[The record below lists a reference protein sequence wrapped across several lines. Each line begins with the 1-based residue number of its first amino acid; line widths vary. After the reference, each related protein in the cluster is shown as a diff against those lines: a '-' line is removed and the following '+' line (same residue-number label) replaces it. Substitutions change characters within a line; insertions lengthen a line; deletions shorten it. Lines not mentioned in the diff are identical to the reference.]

1 MRLVGWLCALL
12 LFPGLAQ
19 AGEPARFTAQL
30 EGELVIGPQGQVLEV
45 AFKDAGWLGDDVR
58 RGYEA
63 KVREWKFA
71 PVLVQGQPISARGRM
86 RLELVAERDDEART
100 AQFAIQRA
108 VFLDPETYRGPDKAP
123 SLRAPLYPR
132 DAALTGVGALV
143 VVAARVDAHGKPTD
157 AATEYL
163 HLTGPDPGAQGR
175 RFAGQFQRATLATIK
190 YWTIKGVEPGELV
203 RIPVRYIAPGQSRE
217 ERRWTRVRPVPV
229 EVPAWVVAAAA
240 AHAPVELAD
249 SGERGSARLRLLT
262 PLGGPAD

>member
-1 MRLVGWLCALL
+1 MRLAGLLCALL
-12 LFPGLAQ
+12 LASGLAQ

-30 EGELVIGPQGQVLEV
+30 EGELVIGPQGQVLEL
-45 AFKDAGWLGDDVR
+45 AFKDAGWLGEDVR

-63 KVREWKFA
+63 KVREWRFE

-86 RLELVAERDDEART
+86 RLELLAERDDEART
-100 AQFAIQRA
+100 ANFAIHRA
-108 VFLDPETYRGPDKAP
+108 VFLDPETYRGPDRVP

-132 DAALTGVGALV
+132 DAALTGIGALV
-143 VVAARVDAHGKPTD
+143 VVAARVDAGGKPTE

-175 RFAGQFQRATLATIK
+175 RFANQFQRATLAAIK
-190 YWTIKGVEPGELV
+190 YWTLQGVAPGELV

-229 EVPAWVVAAAA
+229 DVPAWVVAASAA
-240 AHAPVELAD
+240 QAPIELAD

-262 PLGGPAD
+262 PLGLPGR